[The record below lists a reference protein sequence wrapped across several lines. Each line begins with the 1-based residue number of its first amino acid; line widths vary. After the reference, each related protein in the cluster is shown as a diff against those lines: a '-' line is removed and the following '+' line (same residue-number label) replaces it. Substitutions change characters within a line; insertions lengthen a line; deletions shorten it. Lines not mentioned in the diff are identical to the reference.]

1 MEEVTLNGTRNTE
14 ALDGYAPVLD
24 SGYVRLVDVMGSD
37 ISVANSARV
46 SFNKRSA
53 LDENGRLLDKDS
65 RLIKFLWDNEHT
77 APFRHA
83 SLTFEI
89 NAPLMVAR
97 QHWKHHVASTFVD
110 DQNGWNE
117 MSKRYVTEAPD
128 FYIPGQNEW
137 RLAPDNLKQGSG
149 DNLENESGAELTQ
162 KLMDYIDKGMSLY
175 EYSMGIHGLCA
186 EQARLFLPAYSLYV
200 KYYWTVSLH
209 GLMNFLALRLPK
221 DAQKEIIE
229 YARAIRDISVEKF
242 PVSIGLVNV

>member
-1 MEEVTLNGTRNTE
+1 
-14 ALDGYAPVLD
+14 
-24 SGYVRLVDVMGSD
+24 MGSD

-46 SFNKRSA
+46 SFNKRSE
-53 LDENGRLLDKDS
+53 LDKDGRLLDKDS
-65 RLIKFLWDNEHT
+65 RLIKFLWENEHT

-117 MSKRYVTEAPD
+117 MSKRYVTDDNE
-128 FYIPGQNEW
+128 FYIPANNEW
-137 RLAPDNLKQGSG
+137 RQAPDNKKQGSG
-149 DNLENESGAELTQ
+149 EAVNESDGEILTKALEAYVSQ
-162 KLMDYIDKGMSLY
+162 GEYLY
-175 EYSMGIHGLCA
+175 QMAMETGICA
-186 EQARLFLPAYSLYV
+186 EQARLFLPAYGLYV

-221 DAQKEIIE
+221 DAQKEIVE
-229 YARAIRDISVEKF
+229 YAKAVKQLAIEKF
-242 PVSIGLVNV
+242 PASIGLVSHD

>member
-1 MEEVTLNGTRNTE
+1 MTEIISVLN
-14 ALDGYAPVLD
+14 

-46 SFNKRSA
+46 SFNKRSE
-53 LDENGRLLDKDS
+53 LDKDGRLLDKDS
-65 RLIKFLWDNEHT
+65 RLIKFLWENEHT

-117 MSKRYVTEAPD
+117 MSKRYVTDDNE
-128 FYIPGQNEW
+128 FYIPANNEW
-137 RLAPDNLKQGSG
+137 RLAPDNKKQGSG
-149 DNLENESGAELTQ
+149 EAVNQSDGEILTKALEAYVSQGE
-162 KLMDYIDKGMSLY
+162 YLY
-175 EYSMGIHGLCA
+175 QMAMETGICA
-186 EQARLFLPAYSLYV
+186 EQARLFLPAYGLYV

-221 DAQKEIIE
+221 DAQKEIVE
-229 YARAIRDISVEKF
+229 YAKAVKQLAIEKF
-242 PVSIGLVNV
+242 PASIGLVSHD